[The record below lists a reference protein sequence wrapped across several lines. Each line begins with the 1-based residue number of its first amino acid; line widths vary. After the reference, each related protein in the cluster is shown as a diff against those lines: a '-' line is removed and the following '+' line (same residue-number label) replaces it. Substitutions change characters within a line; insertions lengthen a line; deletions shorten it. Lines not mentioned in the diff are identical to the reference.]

1 MMINNLMEEDI
12 KYYNVMILMY
22 FLLYFVVY
30 TSITHTI
37 KKKRHDNRKSE
48 IQAVDSC

>member
-1 MMINNLMEEDI
+1 
-12 KYYNVMILMY
+12 MY

-30 TSITHTI
+30 TSI

-48 IQAVDSC
+48 IQAVDNC